1 MHSTWLCIFSLNTSL
16 WSLDNVEP
24 SLQWNT
30 RDAVVQRQ
38 KSLALDH
45 SLKAEKSTALVEQH
59 RSPDLDLNCGRQSA
73 EKKCGKTLG
82 GWRKAD
88 LLLPWLAAQV
98 QWAKT
103 HIFYNGGRC
112 CRVSWSVFFF
122 SHSLFSSLQLAELSA
137 QPSCWIFSP
146 QHGTW
151 RTSHFNM

>member
-1 MHSTWLCIFSLNTSL
+1 MG
-16 WSLDNVEP
+16 
-24 SLQWNT
+24 
-30 RDAVVQRQ
+30 DAVVQRQ

-59 RSPDLDLNCGRQSA
+59 RSPDLDLSCGRQSA

-112 CRVSWSVFFF
+112 CRSFLKCFFLLSQF
-122 SHSLFSSLQLAELSA
+122 ILKSATGQSCLQSLPVESFPHSMARDVLHTLT
-137 QPSCWIFSP
+137 C
-146 QHGTW
+146 
-151 RTSHFNM
+151 NMYCRSKDFWCKGIYLVLT